1 MKKQDKAA
9 PKKIYQEI
17 AAYLME
23 QIESGKLKL
32 GDAIYSEHTLC
43 RLFNASRTSVRRAIR
58 EMVENNIL
66 VSRHGSG
73 TFVKGKVPPKS
84 IALLNHYN
92 RGLVANSLDTYFRDI
107 VFDVE
112 AEITR
117 RNCRCLIYSGI
128 IENASEITART
139 SHLNADGIILD
150 GDYQSYFDDINA
162 FAEIFG
168 ACTILDGNPD
178 ETDLPSVAPDLTP
191 AFVELLTTIRNTR
204 GDDRILF
211 LHRET
216 LARRRWTKTCFDAA
230 VRQLEM
236 ADRVDSVAI
245 DRDIVEPS
253 LLALNPGVLLTPL
266 LEHHLMERNCRVILC
281 SSDRNA
287 MHVIQLL
294 RSRNYCVPDD
304 VAISG
309 IYGIQLSEM
318 TEPPMTTIRIPTRLM
333 AAAAVRLTL
342 DQIRGKAVPQR
353 VLLPTAVFYRESLPK
368 R

>member
-1 MKKQDKAA
+1 MKNQDKHST
-9 PKKIYQEI
+9 KKIYQEI
-17 AAYLME
+17 AAYLMG

-92 RGLVANSLDTYFRDI
+92 RGLVDNSLDAYFRDI

-128 IENASEITART
+128 IGSASEIVTKT

-162 FAEIFG
+162 FSKVFG
-168 ACTILDGNPD
+168 ACTVLDGNPD
-178 ETDLPSVAPDLTP
+178 ETALPSVAPDLTP
-191 AFVELLTTIRNTR
+191 AFVDLLTTIRATR

-211 LHRET
+211 LHREA

-230 VRQLEM
+230 VSQLGMEE
-236 ADRVDSVAI
+236 RVDSVAI
-245 DRDIVEPS
+245 DRDVVEPS
-253 LLALNPGVLLTPL
+253 LLSLNPGVLLVPV
-266 LEHHLMERNCRVILC
+266 LEHHLMERNCRVIIC

-287 MHVIQLL
+287 MHVMQLL
-294 RSRNYCVPDD
+294 RNRNYCIPDD
-304 VAISG
+304 VAVSG

-333 AAAAVRLTL
+333 AAAAVRSTL
-342 DQIRGKAVPQR
+342 DQIRGMKVPQR
-353 VLLPTAVFYRESLPK
+353 VLLPTAVFYRGSLPK
-368 R
+368 S